1 MKHLM
6 MEFVSVTEAAA
17 LASVPWIGRGMKNE
31 ADASATNAMRMKL
44 NQIKMDAV
52 IVIGE
57 GELDEAPMLYIG
69 ERVGMGT
76 GAKLDIAVD
85 PLEGTVLVATGK
97 RDSIAVIAAAPAG
110 CLLHAPDMYMEKIA
124 VGPRAAG
131 KIDIDAPLLENMK
144 IVAAANGK
152 NLSELNVMVQDR
164 ERHSEI
170 IRRIQESG
178 ARVQLFSDGDVTF
191 TIATALEGTG
201 IDMMVGIGGAPEG
214 VVSAV
219 ALKCL
224 GGEMQGRLLPS
235 NEEEYNRCL
244 SMGISN
250 PTHILRMDQLVKS
263 DECIFVATGITESVL
278 IRGVRTG
285 VMGREITHSIMACGD
300 PKQVHFIESVHHNL
314 K

>member
-1 MKHLM
+1 MKQLM
-6 MEFVSVTEAAA
+6 MDFASVTQAAA
-17 LASVPWIGRGMKNE
+17 LASVPWIGRGMKLE
-31 ADASATNAMRMKL
+31 ADAAATTAMRMKL
-44 NQIKMDAV
+44 NQIEMDAF

-76 GAKLDIAVD
+76 GVKLDIAVD

-97 RDSIAVIAAAPAG
+97 RDSIAVIAAAPKG

-131 KIDIDAPLLENMK
+131 KIDIEASLLENMK
-144 IVAAANGK
+144 IVAAANK
-152 NLSELNVMVQDR
+152 KKLSDLIVMVQDR
-164 ERHSEI
+164 DRHSEI
-170 IRRIQESG
+170 IREIQESG

-191 TIATALEGTG
+191 TIATAMEEME

-219 ALKCL
+219 ALRCL

-244 SMGISN
+244 RMGLSN
-250 PTHILRMDQLVKS
+250 PSKPLRMEQLVGS
-263 DECIFVATGITESVL
+263 NECIFVATGITESIL
-278 IRGVRTG
+278 LRGVRRG
-285 VMGREITHSIMACGD
+285 VMGREITHSIMTYGN
-300 PKQVHFIESVHHNL
+300 PKQVHFIESVHQNL
-314 K
+314 